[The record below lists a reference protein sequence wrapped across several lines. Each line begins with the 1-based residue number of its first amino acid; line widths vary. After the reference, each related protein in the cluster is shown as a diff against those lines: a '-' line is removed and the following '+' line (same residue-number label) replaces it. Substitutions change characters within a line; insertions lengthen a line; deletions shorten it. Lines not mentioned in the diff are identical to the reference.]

1 MEALF
6 LFAEADVSSLCNVR
20 LALEQHSAAFVRR
33 AAAAWVARL
42 PSLPPSACLSLAVVA
57 KSAPRR
63 RWCVAAIIRR
73 LFALRYFLFVILST
87 CITFSVVG
95 QGN

>member
-42 PSLPPSACLSLAVVA
+42 PSLPLRAFLLPSSQNRHRDVA
-57 KSAPRR
+57 G
-63 RWCVAAIIRR
+63 
-73 LFALRYFLFVILST
+73 ALPP
-87 CITFSVVG
+87 
-95 QGN
+95 